1 VNEVDPTAKII
12 LFGSRAR
19 GDNKASSDWDFF
31 ILTSRQVDADYRD
44 YRDVSESEIQPL
56 IEVAE
61 QMIFLIEKKI
71 F

>member
-1 VNEVDPTAKII
+1 MNYSKEDLAKYR
-12 LFGSRAR
+12 FNRAR
-19 GDNKASSDWDFF
+19 ES
-31 ILTSRQVDADYRD
+31 LVDADYRD